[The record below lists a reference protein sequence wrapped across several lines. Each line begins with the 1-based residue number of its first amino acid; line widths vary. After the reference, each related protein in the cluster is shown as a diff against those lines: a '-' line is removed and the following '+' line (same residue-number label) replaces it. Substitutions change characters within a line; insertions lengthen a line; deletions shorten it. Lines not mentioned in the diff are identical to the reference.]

1 VQKLI
6 LTADPAIEYGLFNS
20 KLPFGTIL
28 HFEYLYIFDAN
39 LCKNINCKLFFQKII
54 AIFVAEIKNTSE
66 LKLEKYR
73 VENPKI
79 HRKESLFKK
88 NNNHAFALQP

>member
-1 VQKLI
+1 
-6 LTADPAIEYGLFNS
+6 
-20 KLPFGTIL
+20 
-28 HFEYLYIFDAN
+28 
-39 LCKNINCKLFFQKII
+39 
-54 AIFVAEIKNTSE
+54 VAELKHTSE

-79 HRKESLFKK
+79 HRKESLFK

>member
-1 VQKLI
+1 
-6 LTADPAIEYGLFNS
+6 
-20 KLPFGTIL
+20 
-28 HFEYLYIFDAN
+28 
-39 LCKNINCKLFFQKII
+39 
-54 AIFVAEIKNTSE
+54 VAELKHTNE

-79 HRKESLFKK
+79 HRKESLFK

>member
-1 VQKLI
+1 MNDCLNFV
-6 LTADPAIEYGLFNS
+6 
-20 KLPFGTIL
+20 
-28 HFEYLYIFDAN
+28 YLYIFDAN
-39 LCKNINCKLFFQKII
+39 LCKIINCKLFFQKII
-54 AIFVAEIKNTSE
+54 AIFVAEIKHNNK

-79 HRKESLFKK
+79 HRKESLFK

>member
-6 LTADPAIEYGLFNS
+6 LTADPATEYCLLDC
-20 KLPFGTIL
+20 KLPFGAIL
-28 HFEYLYIFDAN
+28 HFEYLYISGAKI
-39 LCKNINCKLFFQKII
+39 CKKINCKLFFQKIMS
-54 AIFVAEIKNTSE
+54 IFVPEIKHINK
-66 LKLEKYR
+66 LKLESYR

-79 HRKESLFKK
+79 HRKESLFK